1 MIAPLLDL
9 ISVMA
14 PRERRRLWIVMAGI
28 TAAALIDVLG
38 VASVM
43 PFLALVADP
52 AAAERMPALASIR
65 AWLGISDARQFTLV
79 MGLVAL
85 GVILLNSG
93 LNAALTWA
101 QLLFSNL
108 VGFSLSRRLLRR
120 YLARDRLFFAHR
132 NSAELSKNILN
143 EVDRVVSG
151 VLSPSLILVSR
162 AFAATAIVILL
173 LVIEPWLA
181 VLLAAGFGGIYVLIY
196 LFMRNRLNRLGQTA
210 VRGNEQRFQV
220 VAESFAT
227 LDELKLYGR
236 VAAFARRYD
245 APGRAFARANALSM
259 VISQTPRFLLEPLAF
274 GSIVVIVLFA
284 LWSGGNIAAVL
295 PVAGLFAYAGY
306 RLMPAFQNIFVAVS
320 SIRFYRPAVRIVVDA
335 VGGEDEPLLQDE
347 RTSAPIPFSRA
358 IELRD
363 ISIALSDSGR
373 ATLRSIS
380 LDIQAH
386 TTVGLVGKTGCGK
399 STLVGVITGLLRPT
413 SGTVSIDGRL
423 LDEESLPGWQRHIG
437 YVPQEIVLTDDTVSA
452 NIALGVP
459 EERIDQ
465 KAVERAAR
473 IAGIH
478 DFIVAEL
485 PGGYDGRVGE
495 RGARISGGQRQRI
508 GIARAL
514 YHDPDVIVFDEATS
528 ALDNETEQA
537 VMKAIEELAGTRTI
551 IMIAH
556 RLTTLRRADVIHL
569 MDEGR
574 VIASGRLA
582 DIAPRLGDA
591 VA

>member
-1 MIAPLLDL
+1 MIRPLIDL
-9 ISVMA
+9 VSVMA
-14 PRERRRLWIVMAGI
+14 PYERRRLWIIMAGV
-28 TAAALIDVLG
+28 AVAGLIDVLG

-52 AAAERMPALASIR
+52 TAADRLPALAAIR
-65 AWLGISDARQFTLV
+65 TWLGISDPRLFTLV

-85 GVILLNSG
+85 SVILLNSA

-108 VGFSLSRRLLRR
+108 VGFTLSRRLLGR

-143 EVDRVVSG
+143 EVDRVVGG

-162 AFAATAIVILL
+162 AFAALAIVMLL
-173 LVIEPWLA
+173 LVIEPGLAALLA
-181 VLLAAGFGGIYVLIY
+181 VGFGGIYVLIY
-196 LFMRNRLNRLGQTA
+196 LFMRNRLNQLGQAA
-210 VRGNEQRFQV
+210 VRDNEQRFQV
-220 VAESFAT
+220 VSESFGT

-236 VAAFARRYD
+236 VTAFARRYD
-245 APGRAFARANALSM
+245 RPGRAYAKANALSM
-259 VISQTPRFLLEPLAF
+259 VIGQMPRFVLEPLAF

-306 RLMPAFQNIFVAVS
+306 RLIPAFQNIFVAIS

-335 VGGEDEPLLQDE
+335 VSGEDVSLLSE
-347 RTSAPIPFSRA
+347 TRTGALIPFSHA

-363 ISIALSDSGR
+363 VSISLSDSGR
-373 ATLRSIS
+373 ATLDSVTLNIA
-380 LDIQAH
+380 AH
-386 TTVGLVGKTGCGK
+386 TTVGLIGKTGCGK

-413 SGTVSIDGRL
+413 SGTVRIDGRL
-423 LDEESLPGWQRHIG
+423 LDEENLPGWQSHIG

-459 EERIDQ
+459 EENIDHR
-465 KAVERAAR
+465 AVERAAR
-473 IAGIH
+473 TAGIH
-478 DFIVAEL
+478 DFIATEL
-485 PGGYDGRVGE
+485 PGGYKGRVGE

-514 YHDPDVIVFDEATS
+514 YHDPDVIIFDEATS
-528 ALDNETEQA
+528 ALDHETEQA
-537 VMKAIEELAGTRTI
+537 VMTAIEELSGTRTI

-556 RLTTLRRADVIHL
+556 RLTTLRRADMVHL
-569 MDEGR
+569 MDGGR
-574 VIASGRLA
+574 VIASGDLA
-582 DIAPRLGDA
+582 EIAPHLGDA

>member
-1 MIAPLLDL
+1 MIRPLLDL
-9 ISVMA
+9 IAVLSL
-14 PRERRRLWIVMAGI
+14 RERRRLWIIMAGV
-28 TAAALIDVLG
+28 AVAGLIDVLG

-52 AAAERMPALASIR
+52 TAAERISAFATIR
-65 AWLGISDARQFTLV
+65 AWLGIADPRQFTLLV
-79 MGLVAL
+79 GLVAL
-85 GVILLNSG
+85 GIILLNSG

-101 QLLFSNL
+101 QLLFSNM
-108 VGFSLSRRLLRR
+108 VGFTLSRRLFRR

-162 AFAATAIVILL
+162 AFAALAIVILL
-173 LVIEPWLA
+173 LVIEPKLA
-181 VLLAAGFGGIYVLIY
+181 VALAAGFGGIYVLIY
-196 LFMRNRLNRLGQTA
+196 LFMRHRLNRLGETA

-220 VAESFAT
+220 VSESFST

-236 VAAFARRYD
+236 VDDFARRYD
-245 APGRAFARANALSM
+245 APGRDYAWAHALSM
-259 VISQTPRFLLEPLAF
+259 VISQTPRFVLEPLAF

-284 LWSGGNIAAVL
+284 LWSGDNIVAVL

-306 RLMPAFQNIFVAVS
+306 RLMPAFQNIFVAIS
-320 SIRFYRPAVRIVVDA
+320 SIRFFRPAVRIVVDA
-335 VGGEDEPLLQDE
+335 VAGEDEAPLREE
-347 RTSAPIPFSRA
+347 RAVSPVPFTRVV
-358 IELRD
+358 ELRD
-363 ISIALSDSGR
+363 ISISLNDSGR
-373 ATLRSIS
+373 VTLRSIN

-386 TTVGLVGKTGCGK
+386 TTIGLIGKTGCGK

-413 SGTVSIDGRL
+413 SGTIRIDGQL
-423 LDEESLPGWQRHIG
+423 LDEHSLPGWQRHIG
-437 YVPQEIVLTDDTVSA
+437 YVPQVIVLTDDSVSA

-459 EERIDQ
+459 EENIDHR
-465 KAVERAAR
+465 AVERAACA
-473 IAGIH
+473 AGIH
-478 DFIVAEL
+478 EFIATEL
-485 PGGYDGRVGE
+485 PGGYQGRVGE
-495 RGARISGGQRQRI
+495 RGARLSGGQRQRI

-528 ALDNETEQA
+528 ALDHETEQA
-537 VMKAIEELAGTRTI
+537 VMTAIDELAGTRTI

-556 RLTTLRRADVIHL
+556 RLTTLRRADVVHL
-569 MDEGR
+569 LDEGR
-574 VIASGRLA
+574 VIASGNLA

-591 VA
+591 LA